1 MFSLLKKSKLSYF
14 FTLTTLIVFSF
25 SFGFFLNQKN
35 LSAGPAIKK
44 LNPGKPLPADLFI
57 KLAKIINPTVVNIST
72 TQINKTTRFH
82 YFNDPFFDFFFVPH
96 GRSPQP
102 QPLQSLG
109 TGFII
114 KSNGLILTNTHV
126 VNKADT
132 IQVQLKDSQKMY
144 TAKVIGK
151 DVYTDIALIKIKA
164 DKRLPTARLGDSHQL
179 QVGEWVAAFGNPYGH
194 GHTMTKG
201 IISAVNREIDE
212 LNLFPFLQTDA
223 IINPGNSGGP
233 LVNTG
238 GEVIG
243 INTAMRTQG
252 ISFAIPI
259 DNVKVVL
266 KDLESHGRVRRGFIG
281 VQMAQAYDKNKK
293 RKTGALI
300 LEVMNNTPAE
310 KAGIKKQD
318 IITLF
323 NNKKIK
329 TYKDLFKA
337 VASTSVNQTVPIEL
351 IRNGKK
357 IVLDITIAER
367 KELAVENTQEPSS
380 RGNRK
385 KAPFDLGLTMV
396 TGTKEVMK
404 SMGLP
409 PLNRNHPIVTEI
421 KPGSPAAFAG
431 FRKKD
436 IILKVNRWQVQSARD
451 VQRRLSRNRTNTL
464 SVLRY
469 RPYSRQ
475 YINMIFQLTARR

>member
-1 MFSLLKKSKLSYF
+1 MPTLFKKNTLSF
-14 FTLTTLIVFSF
+14 LFTFIILSAFSF
-25 SFGFFLNQKN
+25 SLGFFSRHENLNAIP
-35 LSAGPAIKK
+35 LIKK
-44 LNPGKPLPADLFI
+44 LKPGEPLPADIFI
-57 KLAKIINPTVVNIST
+57 KLAKITNPTVVNIST
-72 TQINKTTRFH
+72 SQIVKNIVSFP
-82 YFNDPFFDFFFVPH
+82 YFNDPFFDFFFTPH
-96 GRSPQP
+96 IQP
-102 QPLQSLG
+102 PKSQPLQSLG

-114 KSNGLILTNTHV
+114 RPNGLILTNTHV

-132 IQVQLKDSQKMY
+132 IQVQLKDNQKFY

-151 DVYTDIALIKIKA
+151 DIYTDIALIKITVAK
-164 DKRLPTARLGDSHQL
+164 KLPIARLGSSNQL

-233 LVNTG
+233 LVNTR

-281 VQMAQAYDKNKK
+281 VQMAQYGKK
-293 RKTGALI
+293 SKKQKGALI
-300 LEVMNNTPAE
+300 LEVMENTPAE

-323 NNKKIK
+323 NKKKIEN
-329 TYKDLFKA
+329 YRDLFKA
-337 VASTSVNQTVPIEL
+337 VASTPVNQTVSMEL

-357 IVLDITIAER
+357 ILLDITVAER
-367 KELAVENTQEPSS
+367 KELSAENTQESPSQ
-380 RGNRK
+380 NRK
-385 KAPFDLGLTMV
+385 KAPFQLGLVMI

-404 SMGLP
+404 SMSLP
-409 PLNRNHPIVTEI
+409 PLNRKHPIVTEV

-436 IILKVNRWQVQSARD
+436 VILKVNRWYVQSAGD

-464 SVLRY
+464 NVLRY

-475 YINMIFQLTARR
+475 YVNMIFQLTARH

>member
-1 MFSLLKKSKLSYF
+1 MLALSKKNKLSFFFTFTLLFVSLFSLS
-14 FTLTTLIVFSF
+14 
-25 SFGFFLNQKN
+25 FFLYQKN
-35 LSAGPAIKK
+35 LNAISLTKK
-44 LNPGKPLPADLFI
+44 LNPGDPLPADIFI

-72 TQINKTTRFH
+72 TQVNNMAPFP
-82 YFNDPFFDFFFVPH
+82 YFNDPFFDFFFAPH
-96 GRSPQP
+96 ARPPKS

-114 KSNGLILTNTHV
+114 RPTGLILTNTHV
-126 VNKADT
+126 VNKADI
-132 IQVQLKDSQKMY
+132 IQVQLKDNQKFY
-144 TAKVIGK
+144 TAKVVGK
-151 DVYTDIALIKIKA
+151 DVYTDIALIKITV
-164 DKRLPTARLGDSHQL
+164 DKQLPIARLGSSNQL
-179 QVGEWVAAFGNPYGH
+179 QVGEWVAAFGNSYGY

-233 LVNTG
+233 LVNTR

-266 KDLESHGRVRRGFIG
+266 KDLENHGRVRRGFIG
-281 VQMAQAYDKNKK
+281 VQMAQYGKKDKKQ
-293 RKTGALI
+293 GALI
-300 LEVMNNTPAE
+300 LEVMENTPAE

-318 IITLF
+318 IITIF
-323 NNKKIK
+323 NKKKIK
-329 TYKDLFKA
+329 NYKDLFKA
-337 VASTSVNQTVPIEL
+337 VASTPVNQTVPMEL
-351 IRNGKK
+351 IRDGKK
-357 IVLDITIAER
+357 IVLDITVAER
-367 KELAVENTQEPSS
+367 KELSAKNTQDSPSQS
-380 RGNRK
+380 RK
-385 KAPFDLGLTMV
+385 KAPFELGLMMV
-396 TGTKEVMK
+396 TGTKKIMK

-409 PLNRNHPIVTEI
+409 PLNRNHPIVTEV

-464 SVLRY
+464 NVLRY

-475 YINMIFQLTARR
+475 YVNMILQLTARR

>member
-1 MFSLLKKSKLSYF
+1 MFLKKIKLLSFLTVVILFVLSPGLIFISY
-14 FTLTTLIVFSF
+14 
-25 SFGFFLNQKN
+25 QKN
-35 LSAGPAIKK
+35 LHADPFIKK
-44 LNPGKPLPADLFI
+44 LQPGEPLRADLFI
-57 KLAKIINPTVVNIST
+57 KLAKMINPAVVNIST
-72 TQINKTTRFH
+72 TKLNETAPLP
-82 YFNDPFFDFFFVPH
+82 YFNDPLFDFFFSPH
-96 GRSPQP
+96 KQSPRP
-102 QPLQSLG
+102 QPLHSLG

-114 KSNGLILTNTHV
+114 RSNGLILTNTHV
-126 VNKADT
+126 INKADT
-132 IQVQLKDSQKMY
+132 IQVQLQDNQKLY
-144 TAKVIGK
+144 TAKITGQ
-151 DVYTDIALIKIKA
+151 DVYTDIALIRITINKK
-164 DKRLPTARLGDSHQL
+164 LPTARLGNSDQL

-233 LVNTG
+233 LVNTK

-266 KDLESHGRVRRGFIG
+266 KDLENHGRIRRGFIG
-281 VQMAQAYDKNKK
+281 VQMAQHQNKQK
-293 RKTGALI
+293 KKTAGALI
-300 LEVMNNTPAE
+300 LEVMSDTPAE
-310 KAGIKKQD
+310 KAGIKKHD
-318 IITLF
+318 IITSF
-323 NNKKIK
+323 NKKEIINY
-329 TYKDLFKA
+329 TDLFKA
-337 VASTSVNQTVPIEL
+337 VSSTPVNQTVPIEL

-357 IVLDITIAER
+357 LVLDITIAER
-367 KELAVENTQEPSS
+367 QDLLAESKPKASPHDS
-380 RGNRK
+380 K
-385 KAPFDLGLTMV
+385 KRAPFNLGLVMT
-396 TGTKEVMK
+396 TGTREVMK

-409 PLNRNHPIVTEI
+409 PLNRNHPVITQV

-436 IILKVNRWQVQSARD
+436 IILKVNGWQVQSARD

-464 SVLRY
+464 NVIRY

-475 YINMIFQLTARR
+475 YVNMIFQLTAR

>member
-1 MFSLLKKSKLSYF
+1 MFSISKKMNLSYF
-14 FTLTTLIVFSF
+14 FTLTTLFVFSF
-25 SFGFFLNQKN
+25 SFGFFLNQKSF
-35 LSAGPAIKK
+35 SAGPVIKK
-44 LNPGKPLPADLFI
+44 LQPGEPLPADLFI

-72 TQINKTTRFH
+72 TQLNKEAPYP
-82 YFNDPFFDFFFVPH
+82 YFNDPFFDFFFSP
-96 GRSPQP
+96 GRTPKP

-151 DVYTDIALIKIKA
+151 DIYTDIALIKIKA
-164 DKRLPTARLGDSHQL
+164 DKRLPTARLGDSHL
-179 QVGEWVAAFGNPYGH
+179 LEVGEWVAAFGNPYGH

-233 LVNTG
+233 LANTG

-266 KDLESHGRVRRGFIG
+266 KDLESYGRVRRGFIG
-281 VQMAQAYDKNKK
+281 VQMAQAYNKNKK
-293 RKTGALI
+293 QQNGALI
-300 LEVMNNTPAE
+300 LEVMENTPAE
-310 KAGIKKQD
+310 KAGIKKED

-329 TYKDLFKA
+329 TYRDLFKA
-337 VASTSVNQTVPIEL
+337 VASTPVNKTVPIEL
-351 IRNGKK
+351 IRQGKK
-357 IVLDITIAER
+357 VTLDIIVAER
-367 KELAVENTQEPSS
+367 KELSAKNTQQSPSQ
-380 RGNRK
+380 GGRK
-385 KAPFDLGLTMV
+385 KAPFDLGLVMV

-421 KPGSPAAFAG
+421 RPGSPAAFAG

-436 IILKVNRWQVQSARD
+436 IILKANGWQVQSARD
-451 VQRRLSRNRTNTL
+451 VQRRLSKNRTNTL
-464 SVLRY
+464 NVLRY

-475 YINMIFQLTARR
+475 YVTMIFQLTAR